1 MRLGGLRHANGWWT
15 LPEQRALLAV
25 GFLRQL
31 IVVLPD
37 ADVVAVVTGRRSG
50 PLAPLVERIA
60 AAARSETALP
70 PDPAAAA
77 RLAER
82 IAAAGVEQRSPVP
95 AASSLAATVSGRT
108 YRIEPNA
115 SGIASIRLDLG
126 SAHPRYESTFVPAR
140 PGGPVRRI
148 DGPLGLDGLFRVR
161 EPQGGDERVFAVK
174 GAWRSENVFEV
185 VTRSLTEGIVTV
197 LALTFDGNRVDIAID
212 DNRGIRL
219 KARGEAI
226 E

>member
-1 MRLGGLRHANGWWT
+1 MAPHDIAKIGYLYLRRGEWAGRRLLPRGWVDRAYAAPVDMRLGGLRHANGWWT

-70 PDPAAAA
+70 PDPAA
-77 RLAER
+77 
-82 IAAAGVEQRSPVP
+82 GVEQRSPVP

-140 PGGPVRRI
+140 PGGPVRRS

-161 EPQGGDERVFAVK
+161 ERHLDHVDPEGRCLRISRIGDASGLFLGRPDA
-174 GAWRSENVFEV
+174 
-185 VTRSLTEGIVTV
+185 
-197 LALTFDGNRVDIAID
+197 
-212 DNRGIRL
+212 
-219 KARGEAI
+219 
-226 E
+226 